1 MGPNTFGGLK
11 GGCPPLGWHAEQGLH
26 VSSAAPPP
34 KQVQREQAGLAQ
46 ERSLLAELRSQRM
59 QEQVG
64 WSLQKLARVSAVPSS
79 LNTTCI
85 APTSLPRLH

>member
-1 MGPNTFGGLK
+1 MVWCGLRTPLVCESS
-11 GGCPPLGWHAEQGLH
+11 CPPQGWYCILPEPGSH
-26 VSSAAPPP
+26 VSSAAPLV

-64 WSLQKLARVSAVPSS
+64 WRLQKLARVVCCA
-79 LNTTCI
+79 I
-85 APTSLPRLH
+85 

>member
-1 MGPNTFGGLK
+1 M
-11 GGCPPLGWHAEQGLH
+11 
-26 VSSAAPPP
+26 SSAAPLV

-64 WSLQKLARVSAVPSS
+64 WRLQKMARVVCCA
-79 LNTTCI
+79 I
-85 APTSLPRLH
+85 